1 MYHEGEPSPCPVQ
14 VPADVTT
21 KRFIPVRDRP
31 KRFHYTLMPFRFRH
45 VAPYEADVDTFL
57 HALVSR
63 AKLVKIGGAYVAR
76 PRRNEGAVYEVFRAR
91 ASQMMRSEVHKLSA
105 AAFIASRP
113 GRVRRLYQLAA
124 DSKQL
129 ESRGLRDMAKLKGFL
144 KSEKSTHSFPHL
156 SGPVKPG
163 RPRGIQPRGPAFN
176 MVLGPYTVPVEAVVF
191 GDIDKEFMPE
201 FGGRVLRGVLK
212 GLSPSL
218 QAAEMRRHWD
228 YHGGDGHAAFCGLD
242 MSSFD
247 ATVDEVDLRLDHEI
261 TQGYFPG
268 DKTLKRAH
276 SMQFRN
282 QMRAVLRDGVVRTN
296 LGPMRMSGDMN
307 TSLGNCI
314 ISFAMA
320 WEIFSP
326 LGCTVIVNGD
336 DVGVFGPR
344 AVINGLSSVEDA
356 YLRYGKLAVP
366 EPVVEIFERCEF
378 CQTRPVW
385 DGERWMATRHW
396 DKAMDNDYSGMY
408 RLADWRYYLSHLH
421 AVASCGLAVASGM
434 PILQDLY
441 EWGLKYGQL
450 NPRYKH
456 SEELRD
462 TGLHRAAMAE
472 GGWRRAR
479 PIHWETRVS
488 FHRAFGV
495 TPAMQLAVEQTLKS
509 LPAPTVSERSFLRE
523 RTPDNDNINKSIFA
537 SSSLALSHFQQW

>member
-1 MYHEGEPSPCPVQ
+1 MP
-14 VPADVTT
+14 VPADVAV
-21 KRFIPVRDRP
+21 KRCIPVRDRP
-31 KRFHYTLMPFRFRH
+31 KRFYYTLMPFRFRH
-45 VAPYEADVDTFL
+45 VGPYEADVDTFL

-76 PRRNEGAVYEVFRAR
+76 PRREESAVYEAFRAR
-91 ASQMMRSEVHKLSA
+91 AARMIRSEVHKLSA
-105 AAFIASRP
+105 EAFIASRP

-191 GDIDKEFMPE
+191 KDIDREFMPE

-212 GLSPSL
+212 GLAPSD

-228 YHGGDGHAAFCGLD
+228 YHGGDGRAAFRSLD

-247 ATVDEVDLRLDHEI
+247 ATVDDVDLKLDHEV
-261 TQGYFPG
+261 TQAYFPG
-268 DKTLKRAH
+268 DRTLKRAH

-344 AVINGLSSVEDA
+344 DVIEGLGGIEES
-356 YLRYGKLAVP
+356 YLAYGKLAVA
-366 EPVVEIFERCEF
+366 EPVVDTFELCEF

-385 DGERWMATRHW
+385 DGERWIATRHW

-421 AVASCGLAVASGM
+421 AVSSCGMAVASGI
-434 PILQDLY
+434 PILQTLY
-441 EWGLKYGQL
+441 EWGQRNGVR

-456 SEELRD
+456 AEELRD
-462 TGLHRAAMAE
+462 TGLYRAAMAE

-479 PIHWETRVS
+479 PVKWEARVS
-488 FHRAFGV
+488 FHRAFGI
-495 TPAMQLAVEQTLKS
+495 TPAMQEAIEQTIAC
-509 LPAPTVSERSFLRE
+509 LPAPSIADRVFLRE
-523 RTPDNDNINKSIFA
+523 RVPDNDNVNKSIFV
-537 SSSLALSHFQQW
+537 SSSLALSDLQQW